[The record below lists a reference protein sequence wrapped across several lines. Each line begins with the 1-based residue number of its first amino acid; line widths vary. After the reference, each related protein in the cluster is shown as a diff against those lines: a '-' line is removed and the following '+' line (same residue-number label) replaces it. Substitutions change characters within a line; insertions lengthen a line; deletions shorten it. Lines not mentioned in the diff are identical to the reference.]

1 MVHFVWKAS
10 LSRFSVF
17 FVPLFLSHLGLADTS
32 SSVSPSY
39 LSGEKISQGQLPGG
53 YNETA
58 SYFCQDPWNLVLTSD
73 YIYWAWQQ
81 EMMSI
86 GTLINPVAQG
96 TAAFLNGQGEVILQ
110 SPGYASGFQLGVGC
124 NLRGMDDWVLFAEYT
139 WYHNFDSMR
148 VSPKFPEIFAVSPSI
163 TRHVEGSDP
172 GVLLSRDMYSS
183 ANLHF
188 NNVDLVLER
197 PFYLGRKLTANFIA
211 GLEALWISETFKAN
225 GGRLMFAAVDSI
237 LFDSVG
243 GTFSSK
249 TKQKSWAIGPKFGF
263 DANWLLGYGLK
274 IMGSV
279 SLSALYT
286 SYITL
291 ESSVTGAVSDINI
304 ANFTLNQEENYNT
317 VNPVGTAFLGLG
329 WGAYLYQDKFHFDVS
344 AGYDFQVFWN
354 QNVMGVLLESQG
366 SPGNMSLR
374 GLNVQVR
381 FDF

>member
-1 MVHFVWKAS
+1 MVDRIWKAR
-10 LSRFSVF
+10 LSRVSGFLA
-17 FVPLFLSHLGLADTS
+17 PLFLSHSGVADTPA
-32 SSVSPSY
+32 SVSPSY
-39 LSGEKISQGQLPGG
+39 LSGEKISRGQLPGG

-58 SYFCQDPWNLVLTSD
+58 SYVCQDPWDLMLTSD

-96 TAAFLNGQGEVILQ
+96 TAAFLNGQGQVILQ

-139 WYHNFDSMR
+139 WYHNSDSMR
-148 VSPKFPEIFAVSPSI
+148 ISPNFPEIFAVSPSI

-172 GVLLSRDMYSS
+172 GVLLSRDFYSS

-188 NNVDLVLER
+188 NNVDLVLQR
-197 PFYLGRKLTANFIA
+197 PFYFGRKLTANFIA
-211 GLEALWISETFKAN
+211 GLEALWISEKFKAN
-225 GGRLMFAAVDSI
+225 GSRLMFASVDSI

-243 GTFSSK
+243 GTFSSE

-274 IMGSV
+274 IMGSA

-291 ESSVTGAVSDINI
+291 ESSITGAISDINI
-304 ANFTLNQEENYNT
+304 ANFTLRQEDNYNT
-317 VNPVGTAFLGLG
+317 VNPVGTASLGLG
-329 WGAYLYQDKFHFDVS
+329 WGSYLYEDKFHFDVS
-344 AGYDFQVFWN
+344 AAYDFQVFWN
-354 QNVMGVLLESQG
+354 QNVMGVLLESNG

-374 GLNVQVR
+374 GLNVQVC